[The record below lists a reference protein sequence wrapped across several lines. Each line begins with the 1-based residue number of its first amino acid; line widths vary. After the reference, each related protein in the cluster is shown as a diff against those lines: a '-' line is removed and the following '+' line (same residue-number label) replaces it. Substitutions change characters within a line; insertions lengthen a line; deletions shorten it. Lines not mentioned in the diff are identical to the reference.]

1 MGKSGTP
8 NIALKIMLGV
18 GLVMPT
24 IENTVSM
31 RLVCGRKNIQKRSAY
46 IVKSAAH

>member
-8 NIALKIMLGV
+8 NITLKIMLGA

-24 IENTVSM
+24 TENTISM
-31 RLVCGRKNIQKRSAY
+31 RLAYGRKNIQKRSAY
-46 IVKSAAH
+46 IVKSDAH